1 MTQLAQALGTV
12 IRDLRKARQLSQEDL
27 SFQSG
32 VDRSFLSHFER
43 GRQQPSLETL
53 FKLAQGLKTPAAKIL
68 AMVEGN
74 PDELLET
81 ASSGLPPAYLEKLE
95 RELRAISASGE
106 TATAVAYVKYKV
118 IESYLLGMKSQYANW
133 KPSKETP

>member
-1 MTQLAQALGTV
+1 MLLTLIT
-12 IRDLRKARQLSQEDL
+12 RQLSQEDL

-32 VDRSFLSHFER
+32 VDRSFLSHIER
-43 GRQQPSLETL
+43 GRQLPSVETL
-53 FKLAQGLKTPAAKIL
+53 IKLAQGLKTPAAKIL

-74 PDELLET
+74 PEELLET
-81 ASSGLPPAYLEKLE
+81 TSSGLPPAYLEELE
-95 RELRAISASGE
+95 RELRAMSASGE
-106 TATAVAYVKYKV
+106 TDTAVAYVKYKV